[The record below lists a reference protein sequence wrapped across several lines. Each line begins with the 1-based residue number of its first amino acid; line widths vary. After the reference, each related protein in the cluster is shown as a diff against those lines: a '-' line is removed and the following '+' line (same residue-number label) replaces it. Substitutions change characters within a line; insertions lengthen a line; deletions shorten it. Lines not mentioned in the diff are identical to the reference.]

1 MPQINVEFDEDTVR
15 NLDRLA
21 AKQSIRR
28 TELLRRTVQ
37 ELLTADAAGREPFT
51 APLQEIRAEEVAH
64 LAREHRL
71 LADELNRV
79 LRANDKREKQL
90 LAAFSEVAALK
101 VAYEQDVAAARER
114 GIKEAEALLEERLEP
129 LTAELADQRA
139 ETARIAKVHRKHLEH
154 ALRLQQPPIRFE
166 FGKHKLPVWW
176 PLATLGLLGTMGFG
190 LMILLSAL
198 LPDRLLSVP
207 VADRMLGGRGFCILV
222 DRRMGEGSCARWVQ
236 ADRATV
242 QQPLKSRAKR

>member
-1 MPQINVEFDEDTVR
+1 MPQVNVEFDEETVR

-28 TELLRRTVQ
+28 NDLLRRTVQ

-51 APLQEIRAEEVAH
+51 APVQEIRAEDVAH

-71 LADELNRV
+71 LADELNRM

-90 LAAFSEVAALK
+90 LAVFAEVAALK
-101 VAYEQDVAAARER
+101 LAYEQDVAGARER
-114 GIKEAEALLEERLEP
+114 GVKEAEALLEERLEP
-129 LTAELADQRA
+129 LKAELADQRA
-139 ETARIAKVHRKHLEH
+139 ETARIAKEHRQHLEH
-154 ALRLQQPPIRFE
+154 ALSLQQPPVQFI
-166 FGKHKLPVWW
+166 FGKHELPVWW
-176 PLATLGLLGTMGFG
+176 PLAALGTVCLTGLG

-198 LPDRLLSVP
+198 LPDRLFSAP

-222 DRRMGEGSCARWVQ
+222 ERRMGEGSCARWVQ
-236 ADRATV
+236 ADRTTA
-242 QQPLKSRAKR
+242 QQPPKSRAKQ